1 MIRTVH
7 WTILIALLLSLP
19 LAGCTEKSPA
29 QKQGAVERAGGGAAG
44 TIPDTM
50 VKQIVERY
58 NQLLIG
64 GYMSMNMTPIQ
75 EVASEDVA
83 MKAYYH
89 MAALGEGNNRLVSQ
103 LKKIDF
109 KEIVSSAAGTYQAT
123 TREVWDFAHVNIK
136 TGATSNE
143 QKNYVYDVVY
153 TLENKKGRWL
163 LTSISAVGEER
174 DKGKSPKRP
183 LPGGPAVH
191 QGMSR

>member
-1 MIRTVH
+1 MIRTFH
-7 WTILIALLLSLP
+7 WTVLIALLLSLP

-29 QKQGAVERAGGGAAG
+29 PKQGAAERTGGGAAG

-50 VKQIVERY
+50 VKQIIERY

-109 KEIVSSAAGTYQAT
+109 KEIASPAAGTYQAT
-123 TREVWDFAHVNIK
+123 TREVWDFVHVNIK

-153 TLENKKGRWL
+153 TLENKKGRWV
-163 LTSISAVGEER
+163 LTSISAIGEER
-174 DKGKSPKRP
+174 DKGKAPKRNAR
-183 LPGGPAVH
+183 GGPAAH